1 MKLSTRQEL
10 LNESNKELKRLR
22 KIAGLNE
29 AKNPLNE
36 ETSVMPTVAK
46 IRKVQKDLKHIDWW
60 LRGEPGYHIRNA
72 AEANSYFSNIEKAIG
87 DIKKF
92 TLDFEKELRASK
104 KKK

>member
-1 MKLSTRQEL
+1 MKLSTRQQL

-22 KIAGLNE
+22 KLAGLNE

-36 ETSVMPTVAK
+36 ETSVMPIVAK
-46 IRKVQKDLKHIDWW
+46 IRKVQYSLDYIDKW
-60 LRGEPGYHIRNA
+60 LRGEPGIIISPIA
-72 AEANSYFSNIEKAIG
+72 FSSFQQLEKAIG

>member
-22 KIAGLNE
+22 KLAGLNE

-36 ETSVMPTVAK
+36 AQSVMPIVDT
-46 IRKVQKDLKHIDWW
+46 IENVQYALEYLGNW
-60 LRGEPGYHIRNA
+60 LRGEPGYHVKSATSTFQRL
-72 AEANSYFSNIEKAIG
+72 EKAIR

-92 TLDFEKELRASK
+92 VLAFEKELTASEK
-104 KKK
+104 KK